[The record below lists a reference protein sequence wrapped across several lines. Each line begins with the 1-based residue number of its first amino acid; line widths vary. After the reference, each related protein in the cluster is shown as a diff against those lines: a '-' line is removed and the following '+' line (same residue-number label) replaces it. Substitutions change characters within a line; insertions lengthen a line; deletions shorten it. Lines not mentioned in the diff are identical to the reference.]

1 MITLQNAGLLD
12 IILWTFIDV
21 ILEKEKKQWFEVMWG
36 TNILS

>member
-21 ILEKEKKQWFEVMWG
+21 ILEKEKK
-36 TNILS
+36 NSDLK